1 MKKDIENKSFKIG
14 SPKGVGKEKARK
26 SYLKAMDKKLDDVL
40 MKRYVPVDI
49 YLDTDDIS
57 ALETVNKAVKEV
69 LDSVDMEIS
78 SEPEI
83 FKGSIIEKFWAVT
96 KSVASNIDV
105 IKKVTDLIGSFKKS
119 SAEIQTDRFFSKKN
133 PAINLSETLK
143 YLKDVPNISIRVGSL
158 LITKST
164 SRDIPLIQVKNLTR
178 DEVILIDRNPGILK
192 NPSTVHKRL
201 NTLKQ
206 ENFINSRM
214 AINL

>member
-1 MKKDIENKSFKIG
+1 MKKDIENKSFKIE
-14 SPKGVGKEKARK
+14 SPKGLEKEKARK
-26 SYLKAMDKKLDDVL
+26 SYLEAMDKKLDDVL

-49 YLDTDDIS
+49 YLDTDD
-57 ALETVNKAVKEV
+57 KAVKEV
-69 LDSVDMEIS
+69 LDTVDMEIS
-78 SEPEI
+78 TEPEI

-105 IKKVTDLIGSFKKS
+105 IKKVTDLICSFKKS

-158 LITKST
+158 LVTKST

>member
-1 MKKDIENKSFKIG
+1 MKKDIENKSFKIE
-14 SPKGVGKEKARK
+14 SPKGVEKEKARK
-26 SYLKAMDKKLDDVL
+26 SYLETMDKKLDDVL
-40 MKRYVPVDI
+40 MKRYVPVEI

-78 SEPEI
+78 SAPEI

-96 KSVASNIDV
+96 KSVAINIDV

-119 SAEIQTDRFFSKKN
+119 SAEIQTDKFFSKKN

-178 DEVILIDRNPGILK
+178 DEAILIDRNPGILK
-192 NPSTVHKRL
+192 NPGTIHKRL